1 MRTLIKNAS
10 IVNEGKI
17 YTSDVLI
24 EKDRIQQI
32 SENIEIITKY
42 HDSEP
47 RLERRVTVF
56 CLRIMDKSTR
66 RNHVVWY
73 V

>member
-24 EKDRIQQI
+24 DRERIQQI
-32 SENIEIITKY
+32 SENIDIDVDVEIDASGK
-42 HDSEP
+42 
-47 RLERRVTVF
+47 
-56 CLRIMDKSTR
+56 
-66 RNHVVWY
+66 
-73 V
+73 